1 MFNMI
6 YILYAI
12 FLLLYIIF
20 FKFIINKH
28 FGLAGKM
35 YCKIN
40 NNSDDNSNIKKI
52 FFTYPRPHYLKKE
65 KILLF

>member
-1 MFNMI
+1 MFSMI

-40 NNSDDNSNIKKI
+40 NNSNNNSNIKKKKI
-52 FFTYPRPHYLKKE
+52 TYPQPHYLKKE